1 MKECFLIASSRS
13 NQMIFEI
20 EEQSENDTDEDE
32 DVDVEGD
39 VDLDT
44 DLELSDSEM
53 NEEPMIMS
61 DERMFQDFDV
71 EIIA

>member
-1 MKECFLIASSRS
+1 MLLAQSVRS

-20 EEQSENDTDEDE
+20 EEQSENDTDVDEDE

-53 NEEPMIMS
+53 NEEPMEMS
-61 DERMFQDFDV
+61 DENFSKIWMLK
-71 EIIA
+71 

>member
-1 MKECFLIASSRS
+1 
-13 NQMIFEI
+13 MIFEI
-20 EEQSENDTDEDE
+20 EEQSENDTDVDEDE

-53 NEEPMIMS
+53 NEEPMEMS

-71 EIIA
+71 EISNSLASRGTYAF